1 MRGRPLAVA
10 LTGGV
15 GAGKSEAL
23 RLFKALGAATLSS
36 DEIVHE
42 LLQSDAE
49 VRARLEDR
57 FGRGVLTCAGEIDR
71 AVLGGRVFK
80 HSEDLYYLE
89 SVLHPRVIREQ
100 RLFRERLAA
109 SPDAPSICVIEV
121 PLLYEVRGE
130 GRFDRVVV
138 ITASVALRRERA
150 GARLDE
156 REERLISDAEKVRRA
171 DFVFSNNGT
180 LEELE
185 AFVVG
190 VWKQLLAEV
199 EAKA

>member
-1 MRGRPLAVA
+1 VPTRPLAVA

-23 RLFKALGAATLSS
+23 RMFGALGAATLSS
-36 DEIVHE
+36 DEVVHD
-42 LLQSDAE
+42 LLQSDKE

-57 FGRGVLTCAGEIDR
+57 FGHDVLTRAGDVDRGVLGH
-71 AVLGGRVFK
+71 RVFT
-80 HSEDLYYLE
+80 HPDDLYFLE
-89 SVLHPRVIREQ
+89 SVLHPRVIRAQ
-100 RLFRERLAA
+100 RLFREKLVA
-109 SPDAPSICVIEV
+109 SPDAPPICVIEV

-138 ITASVALRRERA
+138 ITASVALRRTRA
-150 GARLDE
+150 GSRLDE

-171 DFVFSNNGT
+171 DFVFRNDGS

-185 AFVVG
+185 AFVAD
-190 VWKQLLAEV
+190 VWQQLLAQV
-199 EAKA
+199 AT

>member
-1 MRGRPLAVA
+1 MPGRPLAVA

-23 RLFKALGAATLSS
+23 RMFEALGAATLSS
-36 DEIVHE
+36 DEVVHD
-42 LLQSDAE
+42 LLEGDE
-49 VRARLEDR
+49 DVRARLENR
-57 FGRGVLTCAGEIDR
+57 FGPGVLTREGGIDR
-71 AVLGGRVFK
+71 AVLGRLVFK
-80 HSEDLYYLE
+80 HAEGLYFLE

-109 SPDAPSICVIEV
+109 SPGAPPICVIEV

-130 GRFDRVVV
+130 GRFDKVVV

-150 GARLDE
+150 GSRLDE

-171 DFVFSNNGT
+171 DFVFHNDGSLEQ
-180 LEELE
+180 LEE
-185 AFVVG
+185 FVGG
-190 VWKQLLAEV
+190 VWQQLLAQV
-199 EAKA
+199 DA

>member
-1 MRGRPLAVA
+1 MPGRPLAVA

-23 RLFKALGAATLSS
+23 RMFKELGAATLSS
-36 DEIVHE
+36 DEVVHD
-42 LLQSDAE
+42 LLRNDPE
-49 VRARLEDR
+49 IRARLEER
-57 FGRGVLTCAGEIDR
+57 FGAGLLTCEGEIDR
-71 AVLGGRVFK
+71 AVLGRLVFK
-80 HSEDLYYLE
+80 NPEGLYYLE

-100 RLFRERLAA
+100 RLFREQLAA
-109 SPDAPSICVIEV
+109 SPDAPEICVIEV

-150 GARLDE
+150 GPRLDE

-171 DFVFSNNGT
+171 DFVFRNDGS
-180 LEELE
+180 LAELE
-185 AFVVG
+185 AFIGG
-190 VWKQLLAEV
+190 VWQELLAQV
-199 EAKA
+199 DA

>member
-1 MRGRPLAVA
+1 MPKRPLAVA

-23 RLFKALGAATLSS
+23 RMFEALGAATLSS
-36 DEIVHE
+36 DEIVHD
-42 LLQSDAE
+42 LLRNDE
-49 VRARLEDR
+49 GVRTRLEAR
-57 FGRGVLTCAGEIDR
+57 FGPGILTREGEVDR
-71 AVLGGRVFK
+71 TVLGSRVFK
-80 HSEDLYYLE
+80 HPEDLYDLE

-100 RLFRERLAA
+100 RLFREKLAA
-109 SPDAPSICVIEV
+109 TPGAALICVIEV

-138 ITASVALRRERA
+138 ITASVALRRMRA
-150 GARLDE
+150 GSRLDE

-171 DFVFSNNGT
+171 DFVFHNDGT

-185 AFVVG
+185 AFVG
-190 VWKQLLAEV
+190 EVWKQLLAQV
-199 EAKA
+199 EA